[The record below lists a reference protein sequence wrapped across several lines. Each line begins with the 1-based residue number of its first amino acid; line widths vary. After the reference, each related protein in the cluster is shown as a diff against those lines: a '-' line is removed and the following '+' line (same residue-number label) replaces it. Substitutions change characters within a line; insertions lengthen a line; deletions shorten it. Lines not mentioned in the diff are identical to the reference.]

1 MLFVRV
7 YQKAYVECFVSPDNA
22 NRLTRMVTDHP
33 NMNLY
38 AVNYTGQELRV
49 GAEEGGVTALTW
61 VSHFNTLVFHWM
73 PHDLTIIPF
82 HSLT

>member
-1 MLFVRV
+1 
-7 YQKAYVECFVSPDNA
+7 
-22 NRLTRMVTDHP
+22 
-33 NMNLY
+33 MNLY

-61 VSHFNTLVFHWM
+61 VSHFNMLVFHWM